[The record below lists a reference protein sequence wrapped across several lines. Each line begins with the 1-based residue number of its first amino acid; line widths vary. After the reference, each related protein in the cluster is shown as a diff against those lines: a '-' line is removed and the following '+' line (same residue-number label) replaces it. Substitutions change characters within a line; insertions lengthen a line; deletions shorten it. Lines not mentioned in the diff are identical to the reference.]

1 MANASVESLQF
12 LRAVPSTATTT
23 PDRRSALDPA
33 QTAERSTVFW
43 DFDHVPDQSYWTAY
57 DHFMVER
64 EARSARRAYVWA
76 LIAKAWSALRLRHT
90 S

>member
-12 LRAVPSTATTT
+12 LRAVPPMATAT
-23 PDRRSALDPA
+23 PDRRATQGIAHP
-33 QTAERSTVFW
+33 AERSTALW
-43 DFDHVPDQSYWTAY
+43 DLEHIPDQSYWTAY

-64 EARSARRAYVWA
+64 EARTARRAYVWA
-76 LIAKAWSALRLRHT
+76 LVAKAWSALRFRHT